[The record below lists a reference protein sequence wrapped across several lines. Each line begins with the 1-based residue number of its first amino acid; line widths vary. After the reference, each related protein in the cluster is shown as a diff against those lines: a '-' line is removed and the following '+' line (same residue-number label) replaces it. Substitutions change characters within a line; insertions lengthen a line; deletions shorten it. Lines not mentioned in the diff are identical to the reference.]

1 MNIIVNGED
10 KEISNTK
17 LHEVLIELGYTS
29 KKLATALNGNFVS
42 IEDRENTALSEG
54 DKIEVLSPQQGG

>member
-1 MNIIVNGED
+1 VNIIVNGED

-17 LHEVLIELGYTS
+17 LHEVLIELGYTG

-42 IEDRENTALSEG
+42 IEDRKNTALSEG

>member
-10 KEISNTK
+10 KKISNTI
-17 LHEVLIELGYTS
+17 LHEVLIELGYTG

>member
-10 KEISNTK
+10 KEISNSK
-17 LHEVLIELGYTS
+17 LHEVLIELGYTG

-42 IEDRENTALSEG
+42 IEDRKNTALSEG

>member
-17 LHEVLIELGYTS
+17 LHEVLIELGYTG

-42 IEDRENTALSEG
+42 IEDRVNTALSEG

>member
-17 LHEVLIELGYTS
+17 LHEVLIELGYTG

-42 IEDRENTALSEG
+42 IEDRKNTALSEG

>member
-17 LHEVLIELGYTS
+17 LDEVLIELGYTG

-42 IEDRENTALSEG
+42 IEERENTALSEG

>member
-17 LHEVLIELGYTS
+17 LHEVLIELGYTG
-29 KKLATALNGNFVS
+29 KKLATALNVNFVS

>member
-1 MNIIVNGED
+1 MNIIVNGEY
-10 KEISNTK
+10 KKISNTK
-17 LHEVLIELGYTS
+17 LHEALIELGYTG

>member
-1 MNIIVNGED
+1 MNIKVNGED
-10 KEISNTK
+10 KKISNTK
-17 LHEVLIELGYTS
+17 LHEVLIELGYTG

>member
-10 KEISNTK
+10 KKISNTK
-17 LHEVLIELGYTS
+17 LHEVLIELGYTG